1 MAKGKATSLL
11 HLVHYALSPD
21 IHSYRTLS
29 IDYSSFEMAFIP
41 QPRAITLGE
50 GFVEL
55 ASLACV
61 TSAVDTSLSHEA
73 YTIDITEA
81 TGVHL
86 KGGSETGLFYAKQT
100 LRQLLPP
107 AALRK
112 AGKTTHGPWQ
122 LHTQHISDSPSSG
135 LRWRG
140 CMLDIARH
148 FMPVPDVLRFID
160 LLAFHKLNVLHLH
173 LTDDQ
178 GWRIDVPGWP
188 RLTTVGGWRVRTM
201 QGARQHALYDNRPHG
216 GFYTEDDLH
225 EIIGFAAERHVTV
238 VPEVN
243 MPGHMQ
249 AAIAAYPA
257 LGNIDVPGRDEN
269 IDVRDWWGISKHVL
283 NVSDATLRFCR
294 EVLDYV
300 CSVFPSEM
308 VGIGGD
314 ECPYDE
320 WRASPS
326 AQSRMKELGLTHE
339 PQLQGWFTQQLVQ
352 HLAKKNRRAFA
363 WDEVM
368 AGFKGS
374 TDSLVITAWRGP
386 GPTAVAA
393 RRGFDVVACP
403 DVDSYLDYRQ
413 SEDPGEPTPMESV
426 LSLED
431 VYETNHIP
439 PGLTPEQAAH
449 IIGAQVTIFTE
460 NLESARRVEYMA
472 FPRLCAF
479 AEVAWGRPNGGFEDF
494 RRRLEEKH
502 IARLE
507 ALGVNY
513 RPLSGPRPWD
523 GKPDAPGKIQS
534 RAERLVQ
541 ISQVAAEFAQF

>member
-1 MAKGKATSLL
+1 MSL
-11 HLVHYALSPD
+11 
-21 IHSYRTLS
+21 
-29 IDYSSFEMAFIP
+29 IP
-41 QPRAITLGE
+41 QPQAVTLGE
-50 GFVEL
+50 GRVEL
-55 ASLACV
+55 ASLDCV
-61 TSAVDTSLSHEA
+61 KSEVDASLPHEG
-73 YTIDITEA
+73 YTIDITIA
-81 TGVHL
+81 SGVIL
-86 KGGSETGLFYAKQT
+86 KGGSEAGLFYARQT

-112 AGKTTHGPWQ
+112 AGRFTNGPWTLQ
-122 LHTQHISDSPSSG
+122 SQHISDSPSSG

-140 CMLDIARH
+140 CMLDVARH
-148 FMPVPDVLRFID
+148 FMPVPDILRFIE
-160 LLAFHKLNVLHLH
+160 LLALHKLNVLHLH

-188 RLTTVGGWRVRTM
+188 RLTSVGGWRARTM
-201 QGARQHALYDNRPHG
+201 QGARQHALYDGRPHG
-216 GFYTEDDLH
+216 GFYSEDDLH
-225 EIIGFAAERHVTV
+225 EIVGFAAERHITV

-249 AAIAAYPA
+249 AAIAAYPE

-283 NVSDATLRFCR
+283 NVSDATLDFCR
-294 EVLDYV
+294 AVLDYV

-308 VGIGGD
+308 IGIGGD

-320 WRASPS
+320 WRASPA
-326 AQSRMKELGLTHE
+326 AQSRMKDLGLAHE
-339 PQLQGWFTQQLVQ
+339 PQLQGWFTQQMVQ
-352 HLAKKNRRAFA
+352 HLAKHNRHAFA
-363 WDEVM
+363 WDEAM
-368 AGFKGS
+368 TGFKGPVE
-374 TDSLVITAWRGP
+374 SLVITAWRGP

-403 DVDSYLDYRQ
+403 DVDSYFDYRQ
-413 SEDPGEPTPMESV
+413 SDDPREPTPMECV
-426 LSLED
+426 LSLEN
-431 VYETNHIP
+431 VYSTNHVP

-449 IIGAQVTIFTE
+449 VIGAQVTIFTE

-479 AEVAWGRPNGGFEDF
+479 AEIAWGKGDSSFEDF
-494 RRRLEEKH
+494 RERLEKKH

-523 GKPDAPGKIQS
+523 SKPDAPGKIQS
-534 RAERLVQ
+534 REERLAHIEKVT
-541 ISQVAAEFAQF
+541 AEFAEF